1 MIAWTWMAQR
11 GRPALAGEIGRQ
23 EIHCDS
29 VSVHNMN
36 IAKRARTAT
45 KPRKSSD
52 PSPLQA
58 ELATRILRSLNEQ
71 GAGTGHHLVEQD
83 LCRQFGVSRTP
94 VRGALK
100 LLAEQG
106 TVEARANRGFVLL
119 KAVATAPEAD
129 PVDPQDEED
138 QKLFIAVAKGRNTG
152 KLPVEVAQQEIVR
165 MFGARLPTVLRV
177 LRQMADLGLVE
188 RKPGNGWSFVAS
200 IDSSR
205 TRSESYA
212 FRRAIE
218 PAALLQPTFQLD
230 REWARRTRERHLEF
244 LRKPWR
250 DVLAVKFY
258 EVNSDFHEQLARCSG
273 NRFML
278 SAVQRQIQLRSFM
291 NYQWVYGVERVHA
304 SIEEHLAILSALEA
318 GSHHDAAV
326 LMEGHLLASR
336 RTNELI
342 AQVPE

>member
-1 MIAWTWMAQR
+1 MRNMHNGKNQR
-11 GRPALAGEIGRQ
+11 AP
-23 EIHCDS
+23 
-29 VSVHNMN
+29 
-36 IAKRARTAT
+36 KR
-45 KPRKSSD
+45 KSD

-58 ELATRILRSLNEQ
+58 ELAGRILKALNEQ

-94 VRGALK
+94 IRGALK
-100 LLAEQG
+100 LLADQG
-106 TVEARANRGFVLL
+106 CVEARANRGFVLL
-119 KAVATAPEAD
+119 KPVTNVPDID

-138 QKLFIAVAKGRNTG
+138 KQLFVAIARGRNSG
-152 KLPVEVAQQEIVR
+152 KLPVEVAQQELVR
-165 MFGARLPTVLRV
+165 LFNAKLPTVLRV

-188 RKPGNGWSFVAS
+188 RKPGNGWSFMAS

-205 TRSESYA
+205 TRSESYD

-230 REWARRTRERHLEF
+230 REWARRTRELQLAFR
-244 LRKPWR
+244 RKPWR

-273 NRFML
+273 NRYIL
-278 SAVQRQIQLRSFM
+278 SAVQRQNQLRSFM
-291 NYQWVYGVERVHA
+291 NYQWVYGVARVHA
-304 SIEEHLAILSALEA
+304 SVDEHLAILSALEA
-318 GSHHDAAV
+318 GRNHDASV
-326 LMEGHLLASR
+326 LMESHLLASR
-336 RTNELI
+336 RANEVV

>member
-1 MIAWTWMAQR
+1 MRTMHTAKTQR
-11 GRPALAGEIGRQ
+11 A
-23 EIHCDS
+23 
-29 VSVHNMN
+29 
-36 IAKRARTAT
+36 TA

-58 ELATRILRSLNEQ
+58 ELAGRILKVLNEQ

-94 VRGALK
+94 IRGALK
-100 LLAEQG
+100 LLADQG
-106 TVEARANRGFVLL
+106 CVEARANRGFVLL
-119 KAVATAPEAD
+119 KPVTSVPDID

-138 QKLFIAVAKGRNTG
+138 KQLFVAIARARNSG
-152 KLPVEVAQQEIVR
+152 KLPVEVAQQELVR
-165 MFGARLPTVLRV
+165 LFDVKLPTVLRV
-177 LRQMADLGLVE
+177 LRHMAELGLVE
-188 RKPGNGWSFVAS
+188 RKPGNGWSFMAS

-218 PAALLQPTFQLD
+218 PAALLQPDFQLD
-230 REWARRTRERHLEF
+230 QEWAKRSRELHLAF
-244 LRKPWR
+244 RRKPWR

-258 EVNSDFHEQLARCSG
+258 EMNSDFHEQLARCSG
-273 NRFML
+273 NRYIL
-278 SAVQRQIQLRSFM
+278 SAVQRQNQLRSFM
-291 NYQWVYGVERVHA
+291 NYQWVYGVERVLA
-304 SIEEHLAILSALEA
+304 SIDEHLAILSALEA
-318 GSHHDAAV
+318 GRHHDASV